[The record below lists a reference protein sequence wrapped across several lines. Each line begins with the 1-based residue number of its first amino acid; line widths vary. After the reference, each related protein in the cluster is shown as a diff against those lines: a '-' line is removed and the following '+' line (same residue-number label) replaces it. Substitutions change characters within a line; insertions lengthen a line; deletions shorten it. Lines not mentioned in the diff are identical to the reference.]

1 MGPLYTH
8 CPHCG
13 FPVVVKELER
23 MFSRRCRQCRAQ
35 FIPGEEPETNGHGLL
50 SPARRLRAA
59 LRARLRQRRRVLK

>member
-1 MGPLYTH
+1 
-8 CPHCG
+8 
-13 FPVVVKELER
+13 VVKELER